1 MLIILVPANSGSNL
15 LDQIEIGSGQ
25 LKITISGHRL
35 EPDGAKIPQCID
47 SFDYSFL
54 SKDGVPVSRVYLH
67 FTDYSRTVQIAGR
80 SPEQVDAVFS
90 TIRDDLSAISTP
102 IGGSIVRSLCTTLP
116 LAFIVMSIFGL
127 LMGHFVERR
136 KYNRKLLI
144 WYSFVFLF
152 LCALIFIP
160 KDFLAGFLALR
171 GDASFMVRYGPQIS
185 FWGLLAGLVGLLIT
199 AVTSTVRSKP
209 KNEMD

>member
-1 MLIILVPANSGSNL
+1 
-15 LDQIEIGSGQ
+15 
-25 LKITISGHRL
+25 
-35 EPDGAKIPQCID
+35 
-47 SFDYSFL
+47 
-54 SKDGVPVSRVYLH
+54 
-67 FTDYSRTVQIAGR
+67 
-80 SPEQVDAVFS
+80 
-90 TIRDDLSAISTP
+90 
-102 IGGSIVRSLCTTLP
+102 
-116 LAFIVMSIFGL
+116 MSIFGL